1 MFRRKGDKRTRYT
14 TGNKMAVIR
23 ANVVGGK
30 SVLSRK
36 KLNRNDLFKINE
48 AESEENR
55 NYFTHEQRIE
65 LKQL

>member
-36 KLNRNDLFKINE
+36 KLNRSDLFKINE

-55 NYFTHEQRIE
+55 IISLANNE
-65 LKQL
+65 LS